1 MVLCAQTLAS
11 FSIVSGLLYRKF
23 IVSTNWFVL
32 NENSALRLVLIYV
45 LFNNY
50 NSSPNGL

>member
-11 FSIVSGLLYRKF
+11 FSMVSALLYRKF

-50 NSSPNGL
+50 STRARWI